1 MLIAGPTA
9 VGKSEVA
16 LLLAQRIGAELISV
30 DSMQVYR
37 GLDIGTA
44 KPSLAE
50 RERVPHHLIDI
61 IGLKEAF
68 DAAQFVRQAEHA
80 MREVQ
85 NRGRV
90 PVLCGGTGLYF
101 KALLEGLGEAPPA
114 NPPVRKELED
124 TPLTVLLRELA
135 ERDPATF
142 ERIDRQN
149 PRRVIRALEVIRLT
163 GKPFSAQR
171 TPRQTTLARAM
182 PLFFGLSRAATD
194 LHGRIEA
201 RVDEMFQRGLV
212 SETEQLLPRGLAGNP
227 TALQALGYRQAVE
240 FLHGERSLPDT
251 IALVKV
257 RTRQYAK
264 RQMTWFRRQAQLHWI
279 ELQPDVRA
287 EDVATR
293 LAEAYEQVQAV
304 RGNEGR

>member
-1 MLIAGPTA
+1 SRLDSNPATSDAPQLSSFCNHRVALVSPMLIAGPTA

-16 LLLAQRIGAELISV
+16 LLLAQRIGPELISLA
-30 DSMQVYR
+30 SMQVYR

-50 RERVPHHLIDI
+50 RERVPHHLIAI

-80 MREVQ
+80 MGEVQ

-90 PVLCGGTGLYF
+90 PVLCGGTDLYF

-163 GKPFSAQR
+163 GKSFSAQR
-171 TPRQTTLARAM
+171 TPRQT
-182 PLFFGLSRAATD
+182 
-194 LHGRIEA
+194 
-201 RVDEMFQRGLV
+201 
-212 SETEQLLPRGLAGNP
+212 
-227 TALQALGYRQAVE
+227 
-240 FLHGERSLPDT
+240 
-251 IALVKV
+251 
-257 RTRQYAK
+257 
-264 RQMTWFRRQAQLHWI
+264 
-279 ELQPDVRA
+279 
-287 EDVATR
+287 
-293 LAEAYEQVQAV
+293 
-304 RGNEGR
+304 